1 VLGIPPGV
9 PLTASLVKKHQRAL
23 ATIHH
28 PDSGGTTA
36 AMQRINAAATALLAQ
51 CS

>member
-1 VLGIPPGV
+1 VLGIPPGIQI
-9 PLTASLVKKHQRAL
+9 TQSLIKKHQRAL

-36 AMQRINAAATALLAQ
+36 AMQRINSAAATLLAQ